1 MVPPFFFVFS
11 YLKPDVHKK
20 SKKRTSV
27 KKKTLNPEYNEVS
40 IQDPVKTTY
49 SCSCISVTWAFDFND
64 EQYRTSLK
72 VMLHRTIRNDDF

>member
-1 MVPPFFFVFS
+1 MSLFS

-40 IQDPVKTTY
+40 LLLESFAHLICFSSLLTMSVLLLLSYMKRKKSNTTTNL
-49 SCSCISVTWAFDFND
+49 S
-64 EQYRTSLK
+64 
-72 VMLHRTIRNDDF
+72 

>member
-1 MVPPFFFVFS
+1 MSLFS

-40 IQDPVKTTY
+40 LLFENFTHRIYFSSLLTMSVLLLLSYMKRKKSNTTTNL
-49 SCSCISVTWAFDFND
+49 S
-64 EQYRTSLK
+64 
-72 VMLHRTIRNDDF
+72 